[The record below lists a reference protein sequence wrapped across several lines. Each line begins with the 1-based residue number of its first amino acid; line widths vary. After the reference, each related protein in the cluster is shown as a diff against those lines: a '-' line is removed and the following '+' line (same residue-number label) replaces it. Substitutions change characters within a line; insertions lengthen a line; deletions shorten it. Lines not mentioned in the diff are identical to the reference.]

1 MQSGYQP
8 ECERFNILIHLWPFL
23 LIVAGEHSKISVLY
37 IEFCVFCFS
46 LCKKNVELSVH
57 NIQIC
62 CWLVMLFV
70 SHSFDWINLI
80 ISCAYA
86 SGRNKKKTEEE
97 MMYVFV
103 CGASWREMTK
113 HAIFY
118 LFIYWNWISCC
129 VYVHWPDSSCLLISW
144 LDDNVHSFYLY
155 LFLCLFHFI
164 YTKRENDNKI
174 KENIDRKKYKEVECN
189 KRNLYFSVIYLEIQF
204 FLNFITL

>member
-97 MMYVFV
+97 MMW
-103 CGASWREMTK
+103 CMCLLCAEHREERWQNMQ
-113 HAIFY
+113 Y
-118 LFIYWNWISCC
+118 FIYLYIGIEYRAVCMSIDLIHH
-129 VYVHWPDSSCLLISW
+129 VYWSRGWTTTCI
-144 LDDNVHSFYLY
+144 
-155 LFLCLFHFI
+155 HFI
-164 YTKRENDNKI
+164 YIYFCVYFTLFTQREKMITKSKKI
-174 KENIDRKKYKEVECN
+174 
-189 KRNLYFSVIYLEIQF
+189 
-204 FLNFITL
+204 

>member
-86 SGRNKKKTEEE
+86 SGRNKKKLKKKWCD
-97 MMYVFV
+97 V
-103 CGASWREMTK
+103 CVYCVRSIVKRDDKTCN
-113 HAIFY
+113 I
-118 LFIYWNWISCC
+118 LFIYILELNIVLCVCPLTWFIMFTDLVVGRQRAFILFIFIFVFIS
-129 VYVHWPDSSCLLISW
+129 
-144 LDDNVHSFYLY
+144 LY
-155 LFLCLFHFI
+155 LH
-164 YTKRENDNKI
+164 
-174 KENIDRKKYKEVECN
+174 KERKW
-189 KRNLYFSVIYLEIQF
+189 
-204 FLNFITL
+204 